1 MVVPSLSAEIGFG
14 RQMDEQH
21 GDRAANSARAMTT
34 ATDIVGEEYF
44 AAATPVLLPV
54 AGFNFEGARKHEEKL
69 PPGSGGPVLS
79 QAFGHFRY
87 HHPLRRQYSATT
99 PALTH
104 ASVAP

>member
-1 MVVPSLSAEIGFG
+1 MGVPSLSAEIGFG

-21 GDRAANSARAMTT
+21 ADRAANSARAMTT

-69 PPGSGGPVLS
+69 PPGSGVPSGISVTIVLC
-79 QAFGHFRY
+79 AGNIAE
-87 HHPLRRQYSATT
+87 RRA
-99 PALTH
+99 
-104 ASVAP
+104 V